1 MSRLSTI
8 MASFDKIRHELSDF
22 ITESDADVMALSA
35 KNKDMLDAVK
45 HNVERT
51 WLEIKSEI
59 DQANKSI
66 KQITKLMGG
75 K

>member
-1 MSRLSTI
+1 MSSLSTI
-8 MASFDKIRHELSDF
+8 MASFDKIRQELSDF
-22 ITESDADVMALSA
+22 ITKSDADVMALSA

-51 WLEIKSEI
+51 WEIKSEI
-59 DQANKSI
+59 DQTNKSI
-66 KQITKLMGG
+66 KQINKLIGG

>member
-8 MASFDKIRHELSDF
+8 MASFGKIKQELSDF

-51 WLEIKSEI
+51 WEIKSEI

-66 KQITKLMGG
+66 KQINKLMGG

>member
-8 MASFDKIRHELSDF
+8 MASFDKIKQELSGF
-22 ITESDADVMALSA
+22 ITESDADVMALNA
-35 KNKDMLDAVK
+35 KNKDMMDAVK

-51 WLEIKSEI
+51 WEIKSEI
-59 DQANKSI
+59 DQANRSI
-66 KQITKLMGG
+66 KQINKLMGG

>member
-22 ITESDADVMALSA
+22 ITESDADVMALSS

-51 WLEIKSEI
+51 WEIKSEI

>member
-8 MASFDKIRHELSDF
+8 MASFDKIKQELSDF

-51 WLEIKSEI
+51 WEIKSEI
-59 DQANKSI
+59 NQANKSI
-66 KQITKLMGG
+66 KQITKLIGG

>member
-8 MASFDKIRHELSDF
+8 MASFDKIKQELSDF

-51 WLEIKSEI
+51 WEIKSEI
-59 DQANKSI
+59 DQANRSI
-66 KQITKLMGG
+66 KQINKLMGG

>member
-8 MASFDKIRHELSDF
+8 MASFDKIKQELSDF

-51 WLEIKSEI
+51 WEIKSEI

-66 KQITKLMGG
+66 KQINKLIGG

>member
-8 MASFDKIRHELSDF
+8 MASFDKIKQELSDF

-45 HNVERT
+45 HNVERA
-51 WLEIKSEI
+51 WEIKSEI
-59 DQANKSI
+59 NQANKSI

>member
-8 MASFDKIRHELSDF
+8 MASFDKIKQELSDF
-22 ITESDADVMALSA
+22 ITKSDADVMALSA

-51 WLEIKSEI
+51 WEIKSEI

>member
-1 MSRLSTI
+1 MSRLSAI
-8 MASFDKIRHELSDF
+8 MAGFDRIKQELNDF
-22 ITESDADVMALSA
+22 ITESDADVMALNA
-35 KNKDMLDAVK
+35 KNKDMMDAVK

-51 WLEIKSEI
+51 WEIKSEI

-66 KQITKLMGG
+66 KQINKLIGG

>member
-1 MSRLSTI
+1 MSSLSII
-8 MASFDKIRHELSDF
+8 MASFDKIKQELSDF
-22 ITESDADVMALSA
+22 ITKSDADVMALSA

-51 WLEIKSEI
+51 WEIKSEI

-66 KQITKLMGG
+66 KQINKLMGG

>member
-51 WLEIKSEI
+51 WEIKSEI

-66 KQITKLMGG
+66 KQINKLIGG

>member
-51 WLEIKSEI
+51 LEIKSEI

>member
-51 WLEIKSEI
+51 WEIKSEI

-66 KQITKLMGG
+66 KQINKLMGG

>member
-1 MSRLSTI
+1 MSSLSTI
-8 MASFDKIRHELSDF
+8 MASFDKIKQELSDF
-22 ITESDADVMALSA
+22 ITKSDADVMALSA

-51 WLEIKSEI
+51 WEIKSEI

-66 KQITKLMGG
+66 KQINKLIGG

>member
-8 MASFDKIRHELSDF
+8 MASFDKIRQELSDF

-51 WLEIKSEI
+51 WEIKSEI

>member
-1 MSRLSTI
+1 MSSLSTI
-8 MASFDKIRHELSDF
+8 MASFDKIRQELSDF
-22 ITESDADVMALSA
+22 ITKSDADVMALSA

-51 WLEIKSEI
+51 WEIKSEI

-66 KQITKLMGG
+66 KQINKLIGG

>member
-8 MASFDKIRHELSDF
+8 MASFDKIKQELSDF

-35 KNKDMLDAVK
+35 KNKDMLDAIK

-51 WLEIKSEI
+51 WEIKSEI
-59 DQANKSI
+59 NQANKSI

>member
-1 MSRLSTI
+1 MSRLSMI
-8 MASFDKIRHELSDF
+8 MASFDKIKQELSDF
-22 ITESDADVMALSA
+22 ITKSDADVMALSA

-51 WLEIKSEI
+51 WEIKSEI

-66 KQITKLMGG
+66 KQINKLMGG

>member
-8 MASFDKIRHELSDF
+8 MASFDKIKQELSGF

-51 WLEIKSEI
+51 WWEIKSEI

>member
-8 MASFDKIRHELSDF
+8 MASFDKIKQELSDF

-35 KNKDMLDAVK
+35 KSKDMLDAVK

-51 WLEIKSEI
+51 WEIKSEI
-59 DQANKSI
+59 NQANKSI
-66 KQITKLMGG
+66 KQINKLMGG

>member
-1 MSRLSTI
+1 MSRLSAI
-8 MASFDKIRHELSDF
+8 MAGFDRVKQELNDF

-51 WLEIKSEI
+51 WEIKSEI

-66 KQITKLMGG
+66 KQINKLIGG

>member
-1 MSRLSTI
+1 MSKLSMI
-8 MASFDKIRHELSDF
+8 MASFDKIKQELSDF
-22 ITESDADVMALSA
+22 ITESDADVITLGA
-35 KNKDMLDAVK
+35 KNKDMLDAIK

-51 WLEIKSEI
+51 WEIKSEI

-66 KQITKLMGG
+66 KQINKLMGG

>member
-8 MASFDKIRHELSDF
+8 MASFDKVKQELSDF
-22 ITESDADVMALSA
+22 IAEANSDVVILGA

-51 WLEIKSEI
+51 WEIKSEI

-66 KQITKLMGG
+66 KQINKLIGG

>member
-1 MSRLSTI
+1 MSSLSII
-8 MASFDKIRHELSDF
+8 MASFDKIRQELSDF
-22 ITESDADVMALSA
+22 ITKSDADVMALSA

-51 WLEIKSEI
+51 WEIKSEI
-59 DQANKSI
+59 DQANRSI
-66 KQITKLMGG
+66 KQINKLMGG

>member
-51 WLEIKSEI
+51 WEIKSEI

>member
-8 MASFDKIRHELSDF
+8 MASFDKIKQELSDF

-51 WLEIKSEI
+51 WEIKGEI
-59 DQANKSI
+59 KQANKSI
-66 KQITKLMGG
+66 KQINKLMGG